1 MSINDNLRQ
10 LRASSGMTQEQVANK
25 VGVTRQALSSYE
37 SGRTRPDID
46 MLVRLSGIYGTD
58 LDGLIYGRSRAL
70 ASMRRIKAAAIT
82 VFVLLTVLTAASSA
96 LRWSAN
102 RFFAIKGGTGLPPEA
117 MAVFA
122 LRQRLAGAWETMDA
136 IMLTVSVFG
145 FLLLE
150 IIILVG
156 KCAVSEKLKLTYMA
170 GLAIGLLAISTGF
183 GITDTV
189 FTLTDYLIT
198 PVHVIARMILFWI
211 AALII
216 ESVRERR
223 SKRID

>member
-1 MSINDNLRQ
+1 VSINDNLRQ